1 MRLKF
6 SFFALVLVGRIYGAD
21 IQMAGVNLSGAEFG
35 SKLPGTYNTDYT
47 YPNQNEADYFKRRG
61 LNVLRLC
68 FQWERLQATTNAA
81 FNAAESNRLNTFVTQ
96 TTAKGMNVILDPHNF
111 GRYYTQTIGSAAVPY
126 SAFSNFWAGLA
137 AIYKTNQH
145 VIFGLMNEPHDMST
159 NTATSTET
167 WRSAAQA
174 AILAIRNTGATNL
187 ILVPGNAYT
196 GAQSW
201 LQNWYGTP
209 NGMAMLS
216 ITDPA
221 QNFAFEVHQ
230 YLDSDS
236 SGSTTNIVSAT
247 VGADRLAGFT
257 QWCRANHRRGF
268 LGEFAV
274 ANSTIGSGVGDEA
287 LTNMLSYVRT
297 NADVWMGW
305 AWWSAGPWWGN
316 YMFTLEPTNN
326 FTADQPAMGVLRP
339 FLPVPTPALQVAST
353 ASFSFPTW
361 PGFLYQPQLATGL
374 PSAGWVSYGAEI
386 PGSGQAVPV
395 TVSSGSSQRYFRV
408 RVRLGP

>member
-1 MRLKF
+1 MHLKF
-6 SFFALVLVGRIYGAD
+6 PFFALVLVGRIYGAD
-21 IQMAGVNLSGAEFG
+21 VQMAGVNLSGAEFG
-35 SKLPGTYNTDYT
+35 SNLPGTYNTDYT
-47 YPNQNEADYFKRRG
+47 YPNQNEVDYFKRRG
-61 LNVLRLC
+61 MNVLRLC
-68 FQWERLQATTNAA
+68 FQWERLQTTTNAPL
-81 FNAAESNRLNTFVTQ
+81 NATELNRLNTFVNQ
-96 TTAKGMNVILDPHNF
+96 TTAKGMKVILDPHNF
-111 GRYYTQTIGSAAVPY
+111 GRYYGQTIGSAAVPH
-126 SAFSNFWAGLA
+126 SAFSNFWGSVA

-159 NTATSTET
+159 NTASSTET
-167 WRSAAQA
+167 WRSAAQG
-174 AILAIRNTGATNL
+174 AINAIRGTDATNL

-209 NGMAMLS
+209 NGTAMLS

-221 QNFAFEVHQ
+221 QNYAFEVHQ

-274 ANSTIGSGVGDEA
+274 ANSTIGSGSGIGDEA

-297 NADVWMGW
+297 NADGWMGW
-305 AWWSAGPWWGN
+305 AWWAAGPWWGN

-326 FTADQPAMGVLRP
+326 FMADQPAMGILRP
-339 FLPVPTPALQVAST
+339 FLPIPT
-353 ASFSFPTW
+353 
-361 PGFLYQPQLATGL
+361 
-374 PSAGWVSYGAEI
+374 
-386 PGSGQAVPV
+386 
-395 TVSSGSSQRYFRV
+395 
-408 RVRLGP
+408 